1 MTTLLRLL
9 HSQGVRKGLAFLGS
23 KDVKVYDAAR
33 RAVSSTPKKDETATD
48 LPHAVNNK
56 TWVSYGFDHTDEYRD
71 RHFMHQSFF
80 FGISVLLVGGAFLM
94 AYMPDPTLRDW
105 AQREAYLQLR
115 RREENGLP
123 LIDPNL
129 IDPSKFALPSEEEI
143 KNVELII

>member
-9 HSQGVRKGLAFLGS
+9 RSQVGKSLTFFGS

-33 RAVSSTPKKDETATD
+33 RAVSSTPKKHDTAAD
-48 LPHAVNNK
+48 LPHAVNN
-56 TWVSYGFDHTDEYRD
+56 TWVSYGFSQESEYLD

-80 FGISVLLVGGAFLM
+80 FGISVLLVGGTFLM

-115 RREENGLP
+115 HREENGLP
-123 LIDPNL
+123 LIDPNI
-129 IDPSKFALPSEEEI
+129 IDPSKFTLPSEDEI
-143 KNVELII
+143 KGVELII